1 MTDISHCT
9 ILAVDDTEANIDVL
23 MDTLGNDY
31 ELMVAMDG
39 PSALEAVATAIADGA
54 PPDLILLDIMMPGMN
69 GYEVCERLKADP
81 TMAEIPVIF
90 LTALT
95 EIASKTRGFQV
106 GAVDYMTKPFEVPEV
121 RARVET
127 HLSLALARRE
137 LANQNQRLEQKVQ
150 QRTRELAM
158 TQDVTILALASLA
171 ETRDNETG
179 GHIRRTQNYVRVL
192 AEQLREPFGLSPA
205 DIEMLYKSAP
215 LHDIGKVGIPDAILL
230 KTGRLTD
237 EEFLIMKSHPTLGM
251 QALAIAEQSM
261 AEADFATQGS
271 FLRFAKEI
279 AHGHHERWDGTG
291 YPRGLAGEA
300 IPVSARLMALA
311 DVYDAL
317 ISRRVYKPPF
327 PHARAVEMILDG
339 RGTHFDPRVVDAF
352 LAHEE
357 DFRQIALANADHQEE
372 IETLSQVYVRG

>member
-1 MTDISHCT
+1 MAAISHCT

-23 MDTLGNDY
+23 MDTLGHDY

-39 PSALEAVATAIADGA
+39 PAALEAVATAIADGA

-69 GYEVCERLKADP
+69 GYAVCERLKADA
-81 TMAEIPVIF
+81 TTADIPVIF

-95 EIASKTRGFQV
+95 EIGSKTRGFQV
-106 GAVDYMTKPFEVPEV
+106 GAVDYMTKPFEIREV

-137 LANQNQRLEQKVQ
+137 LANQNQILEQKVRE
-150 QRTRELAM
+150 RTRELAL
-158 TQDVTILALASLA
+158 TQDVTIHALASLA

-192 AEQLREPFGLSPA
+192 AEHLREPFALADG

-230 KTGRLTD
+230 KPGRLTE
-237 EEFLIMKSHPTLGM
+237 EEFEVMKSHLTLGM
-251 QALAIAEQSM
+251 QALAVAEDAM
-261 AEADFATQGS
+261 GNEECH

-279 AHGHHERWDGTG
+279 AHCHHERWDGAG
-291 YPRGLAGEA
+291 YPQGQAGDA
-300 IPVSARLMALA
+300 IPLSARLMALA

-327 PHARAVEMILDG
+327 PHARAVEMILEG
-339 RGTHFDPRVVDAF
+339 RGTHFDPRVTDAF
-352 LAHEE
+352 LVHEE
-357 DFRQIALANADHQEE
+357 DFRQIALANADHQDE
-372 IETLSQVYVRG
+372 IDTLSQVYVRG